1 MGTTRTMRRIMV
13 TMPPELLHQ
22 VNEVAARLNFNRSQF
37 IRQAVKAF
45 IEEQCRREL
54 RESLKEGYQVN
65 AERDLRIA
73 EEFAH
78 ADYEA
83 VAHFVPW
90 EE

>member
-1 MGTTRTMRRIMV
+1 MGTTQTKRRIMV

-22 VNEVAARLNFNRSQF
+22 VNEAAARLNFNRSQF

-45 IEEQCRREL
+45 IEDQRRREL
-54 RESLKEGYQVN
+54 RELLKEGYQAN

-83 VAHFVPW
+83 VARSVTW